1 MEQIM
6 REVLSISLNKELKT
20 KVEKA
25 AERFHISKSE
35 LIKKAIE
42 KYIAH
47 EELREIRNI
56 LIPLAE
62 KAGYYTD
69 DDIFNDIS

>member
-1 MEQIM
+1 M
-6 REVLSISLNKELKT
+6 REILSVSLDKTLKD
-20 KVEKA
+20 KVVKA
-25 AERFHISKSE
+25 AEKFHISKSE

-56 LIPLAE
+56 LIPHAE
-62 KAGYYTD
+62 KAGYFAD
-69 DDIFNDIS
+69 NDIFKDIS